1 MKTNNLTILADM
13 YGCPNRC
20 KHCWL
25 GHMPNKKMPDD
36 SDELIV
42 NYFKPYFHFT
52 VGYVSLIIA
61 KTMSSVGSEIYKYL
75 STQSRSVLNL

>member
-25 GHMPNKKMPDD
+25 GHMPNRKMPDC
-36 SDELIV
+36 SD
-42 NYFKPYFHFT
+42 K
-52 VGYVSLIIA
+52 LIIGFVRYER
-61 KTMSSVGSEIYKYL
+61 KEMYNFD
-75 STQSRSVLNL
+75 R